1 MPVPN
6 SYKALCDKMGALY
19 QEMQAMVDAGNGSG
33 EMAPEMEAKYSA
45 LKAQYASLR
54 AQRQRNEELMAMDAG
69 QSAVFSDVPAAPE
82 MRGAARPERA
92 AKIGERRET
101 DEYRAAFD
109 NYLRN
114 GEHTAPSELRAL
126 SEATGGTVIPPIEF
140 DNQLVAKLQ
149 TMTSVRNL
157 ARKLSLGS
165 FSREVAYENT
175 TASAYWVG
183 EATAPTEASPTFS
196 KITLTP
202 KRLSALLRVS
212 NELVS
217 DADARGGN
225 MSIASIVTEQMARVF
240 AQTEETALLA
250 ASNVS
255 GAPASLLNA
264 AGLATSNTGSY
275 TAITASAIIDWI
287 YSLPRQYRTHPSCAI
302 IVHDSTL
309 GYLRK
314 LGGVGGTS
322 NISNYFWENGYTK
335 GGSGQAPEPDRI
347 LGIPVYTSA
356 AIASLPTS
364 GTTATKIGLIGAFD
378 YCYMGTTGN
387 YELKVLRERYADTNE
402 TGYIANMRMDCQLAM
417 PSLAFSA
424 LVAST

>member
-1 MPVPN
+1 MPVPT

-19 QEMQAMVDAGNGSG
+19 QEMQQIVDSSNGSADG
-33 EMAPEMEAKYSA
+33 MAPEMEAKFSA
-45 LKAQYASLR
+45 LKTQYASLR
-54 AQRQRNEELMAMDAG
+54 AQRQRNEELMAMDNG
-69 QSAVFSDVPAAPE
+69 QQAVFSDIPAAPE
-82 MRGAARPERA
+82 VRGAQRAERP
-92 AKIGERRET
+92 AKVGERRDT

-114 GEHTAPSELRAL
+114 GEHTAPAEMRAL
-126 SEATGGTVIPPIEF
+126 SEASGGTVIPPTEF

-165 FSREVAYENT
+165 FAREVAYENT
-175 TASAYWVG
+175 TSSAYWVG

-212 NELVS
+212 NELVA

-225 MSIASIVTEQMARVF
+225 MAISSIVTEQMARVF

-264 AGLATSNTGSY
+264 SGLATLNTGSY
-275 TAITASAIIDWI
+275 TAVTAANIIDWV
-287 YSLPRQYRTHPSCAI
+287 YSLPRQYRVHKSCAM
-302 IVHDSTL
+302 IVSDSTL

-314 LGGVGGTS
+314 LGSLGSTT
-322 NISNYFWENGYTK
+322 NYFWENGYTK
-335 GGSGQAPEPDRI
+335 GGSGAAPEPDRI
-347 LGIPVYTSA
+347 LGIPVYASA
-356 AIASLPTS
+356 AISSIPTS
-364 GTTATKIGLIGAFD
+364 GTTATKIGIIGAWD
-378 YCYMGTTGN
+378 YCYMGTTAN

-402 TGYIANMRMDCQLAM
+402 TGYIANMRMDCQLAL

>member
-1 MPVPN
+1 MPVPS
-6 SYKALCDKMGALY
+6 SYKSLIEKMGALY
-19 QEMQAMVDAGNGSG
+19 QEMMSMVDGANTNGG
-33 EMAPEMEAKYSA
+33 EMAPEMEAKYTA
-45 LKAQYASLR
+45 LKTQYASLR
-54 AQRQRNEELMAMDAG
+54 KQRERNEDLMAMDNG
-69 QSAVFSDVPAAPE
+69 QQAVFSDIPAAPE
-82 MRGAARPERA
+82 VRGAQRAERP
-92 AKIGERRET
+92 AKVGERRDS

-114 GEHTAPSELRAL
+114 GEHTAPAELRAL
-126 SEATGGTVIPPIEF
+126 SEASGGTVIPPTEF
-140 DNQLVAKLQ
+140 DNQLIAKLQ

-157 ARKLSLGS
+157 SRKLSLGS
-165 FSREVAYENT
+165 FAREVAYENT

-212 NELVS
+212 NELVA

-225 MSIASIVTEQMARVF
+225 MSISSIVTEQMARVF

-250 ASNVS
+250 ATNVS

-264 AGLATSNTGSY
+264 SGLATTNTGSY
-275 TAITASAIIDWI
+275 TAITAANIIDWV
-287 YSLPRQYRTHPSCAI
+287 YSLPRQYRVHPSVAI
-302 IVHDSTL
+302 IVNDSTL

-314 LGGVGGTS
+314 LGSFGTT
-322 NISNYFWENGYTK
+322 NQYFWENGYTK
-335 GGSGQAPEPDRI
+335 GGSGAAPEPDRI
-347 LGIPVYTSA
+347 LGIPVYASA
-356 AIASLPTS
+356 AISSLPTS
-364 GTTATKIGLIGAFD
+364 GTTATKVGIIGAWD
-378 YCYMGTTGN
+378 YCYMGTTAN

-402 TGYIANMRMDCQLAM
+402 TGYIANMRLDAQLAL